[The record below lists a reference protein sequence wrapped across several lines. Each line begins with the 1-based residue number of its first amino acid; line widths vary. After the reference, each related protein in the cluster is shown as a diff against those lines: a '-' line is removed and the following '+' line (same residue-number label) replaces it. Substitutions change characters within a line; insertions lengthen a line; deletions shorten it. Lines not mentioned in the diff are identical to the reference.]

1 MTVRIGVHFI
11 RRRILRAAE
20 RFGGPAVHSS
30 VFRCARGFD
39 AVSAAPASGDT
50 VFEAWDEREPADEF
64 VGRVDALVGIPD
76 IRLLNARDRARHRP
90 PYLALVM
97 GDATRAVPWRAALMR
112 RFQSNDTLVCSCSA
126 DREILRTFLDP
137 PWESSVDVAPMPT
150 DLGLFVPKEPA
161 PQALTQALAG
171 FDHRRPVLLS
181 AERMK
186 PEKGVHHLVALAA
199 YLRDHG
205 HRPVL
210 VFLHGA
216 EGAAKTAYQ
225 AELEVSLATA
235 GLADS
240 SVFLPFL
247 DAGGLAAAYARSAFV
262 VSASTIYDNN
272 FGYVPIESQVART
285 PPIVTDWGGYRD
297 SVLDGRTGVHMPT
310 TVEFDGSVTVDWLPA
325 ARAAADLLADPQLYD
340 RTAEAGWRHAQDRF
354 SIEASL
360 RIYSALAM
368 RAIERDIDAAPAW
381 RINELGQHA
390 IDIGWTDQTDTPDRT
405 GRQRWRDLG
414 HAAQYDAIHQVIYGK
429 YATHSKVMSQA

>member
-1 MTVRIGVHFI
+1 MTIRIGVHFI

-20 RFGGPAVHSS
+20 KYGGPAAHSS
-30 VFRCARGFD
+30 VFRCAKGFD
-39 AVSAAPASGDT
+39 ALSAAPAGKDT

-64 VGRVDALVGIPD
+64 VGRVDVLVGIPD
-76 IRLLNARDRARHRP
+76 IRLLNARDRSRHRP

-97 GDATRAVPWRAALMR
+97 GDATRAVPWRVALMR

-126 DREILRTFLDP
+126 DREILRTFLDA

-150 DLGLFVPKEPA
+150 DLGLFLPNGPA
-161 PQALTQALAG
+161 PAALTEALAG
-171 FDHRRPVLLS
+171 FDPRRPVILS

-186 PEKGVHHLVALAA
+186 PEKGVHHIVPLAA
-199 YLRDHG
+199 WLRDHG

-210 VFLHGA
+210 VFLHAAAGA
-216 EGAAKTAYQ
+216 TKTAYQ
-225 AELEVSLATA
+225 AELEASLAAAQLTDA
-235 GLADS
+235 A
-240 SVFLPFL
+240 VFLPFL
-247 DAGGLAAAYARSAFV
+247 DASGLAAAYARATFV

-285 PPIVTDWGGYRD
+285 PPIVADWGGYRD
-297 SVLDGRTGVHMPT
+297 SVRHGRTGVHMPT
-310 TVEFDGSVTVDWLPA
+310 TVQLDGSVTVDWLPA
-325 ARAAADLLADPQLYD
+325 ARAAADLLADPEQYD
-340 RTAEAGWRHAQDRF
+340 RTAEAGWRHVQDRF

-368 RAIERDIDAAPAW
+368 TALERDTDAAPDW

-414 HAAQYDAIHQVIYGK
+414 RAADYDAIHQLIYGK
-429 YATHSKVMSQA
+429 YATHSKVMSPA